1 MRLVRVRSPRA
12 RVVLAFVS
20 ALLIWPASALADWSP
35 VQGTQLNSAGTSV
48 VSLSAASVG
57 GVPYVAWNE
66 APASNPVSGPVHV
79 SALAGS
85 SFAPVGGV
93 VGSCDEDPVI
103 TGIGSTAFLACIDDV
118 SGVIDVYAFTGSS
131 WVQVGPSIPG
141 VGFGAI
147 LGGIADVGGEPFVAF
162 IPPYGATPPEVEVYG
177 YSGGTAGTWSQV
189 GASLIGHSG
198 DDPDVVDLLSD
209 GSAPIV
215 AWQETS
221 PVGSGSSAQFVF
233 ADQLD
238 GISWSPLNAGN
249 AINPVA
255 SGTAA
260 LDGLAMI
267 GTTPYLGL
275 DETTGGQTVAGYALA
290 LSGSSF
296 APVGGAIVTSTMGT
310 SPQVALGSYAGAQ
323 LAITD
328 GDSSDGA
335 EQLTASTL
343 SAQTWHQLG
352 SRLGVPP
359 LPTSDEGDPYAQRAI
374 VDASSGTPY
383 VSLLQQQN
391 NSTTSVAPEDLF
403 VEAYSPA
410 VVNPN
415 APTTPKQYPPTITS
429 SKVRNPKLGSVKTP
443 AGVLEL
449 ADASSLTRRRRT
461 THLNSG
467 IRAACPS
474 EKRHPACH
482 GEIVLKVKKL
492 QLTWGFTVRSGH
504 STTASA
510 SLSAGSVTQLRRSSG
525 RRIRGTITV
534 TLSGPN
540 AESTSLLQSLH
551 ARLP

>member
-1 MRLVRVRSPRA
+1 
-12 RVVLAFVS
+12 VVAFVS

-35 VQGTQLNSAGTSV
+35 VQSTQLNSAGTSV

-66 APASNPVSGPVHV
+66 APASNPISGPVHV

-85 SFAPVGGV
+85 AFAPVGGV
-93 VGSCDEDPVI
+93 VGSCNEDPVI
-103 TGIGSTAFLACIDDV
+103 TGIGATAFLACIDDV
-118 SGVIDVYAFTGSS
+118 SGVIDVYAFTGST

-141 VGFGAI
+141 AGFGAI

-189 GASLIGHSG
+189 GPSLIGHSG

-215 AWQETS
+215 AWQEVS
-221 PVGSGSSAQFVF
+221 PSSGSGNAPQFVF
-233 ADQLD
+233 ADQLLA
-238 GISWSPLNAGN
+238 GAWSPLNSGN

-260 LDGLAMI
+260 LDGLAMT
-267 GTTPYLGL
+267 GATPYLGL
-275 DETTGGQTVAGYALA
+275 DETSGGQTVAGYALA

-296 APVGGAIVTSTMGT
+296 APVGGAIVTSPMGT
-310 SPQVALGSYAGAQ
+310 SPQVALGSYGGAE
-323 LAITD
+323 LAVTD

-343 SAQTWHQLG
+343 SGQTWHQLG
-352 SRLGVPP
+352 SPLGVPP
-359 LPTSDEGDPYAQRAI
+359 LPTSDSGDPYAQRAI
-374 VDASSGTPY
+374 AVDASSGTPY
-383 VSLLQQQN
+383 VALLQQQN

-403 VEAYSPA
+403 VEAYTPGGT
-410 VVNPN
+410 NPTGPV
-415 APTTPKQYPPTITS
+415 APKQYPPTITS
-429 SKVRNPKLGSVKTP
+429 SKVGNPKLGSVKTP

-449 ADASSLTRRRRT
+449 AGASSLARRRRT
-461 THLNSG
+461 TRLNSG

-474 EKRHPACH
+474 EKHHPACH

-492 QLTWGFTVRSGH
+492 QLTWEFTVSSGH

-510 SLSAGSVTQLRRSSG
+510 SLSAGSVAQLRRSSG
-525 RRIRGTITV
+525 RRIRGTIAV

-540 AESTSLLQSLH
+540 AASTSLSQSLH